1 MTLVG
6 GVAAWPFAA
15 PAQTGMPVIGM
26 LSSAS
31 RGVQANFLRA
41 FHQGLGEAG
50 FVEGQTVTIEYRWAE
65 EHNDRLP
72 ALADE
77 LIRRQ
82 VNLIVAAGSTPAA
95 LAAKGATTSIPG
107 VVEVGSG
114 PIAAE

>member
-1 MTLVG
+1 MATRDPG
-6 GVAAWPFAA
+6 TDRDAGHWN
-15 PAQTGMPVIGM
+15 AQQRV
-26 LSSAS
+26 

-77 LIRRQ
+77 LVRRQ
-82 VNLIVAAGSTPAA
+82 VHLIVAAGSTPAA
-95 LAAKGATTSIPG
+95 LAAKAATTSIP
-107 VVEVGSG
+107 VVFQVGSD
-114 PIAAE
+114 PRSLPAS